1 MQPNSKERELAQPA
15 DSLAQGRSGTS
26 SMEDAGGTVVDEEFP
41 SAGSFP
47 SGQEAVLE
55 FDLDRD
61 DAREPDWQT

>member
-1 MQPNSKERELAQPA
+1 
-15 DSLAQGRSGTS
+15 
-26 SMEDAGGTVVDEEFP
+26 MEDAGGTVVDEEFP